1 MVAYRTS
8 VILAVGDNMC
18 YNTRIDTNYIIQKKK
33 KWWNV
38 VNMILQFYHQ
48 LSIDFFSVLKKATI
62 CIIIGF
68 CIIRFLYLIQ
78 YLQIIINTSIL
89 FACDISSC
97 DKHLFYKNK
106 FIIYMHPTSL
116 KLFCYQ

>member
-1 MVAYRTS
+1 MVAYRNS
-8 VILAVGDNMC
+8 VIVAVGDDMC
-18 YNTRIDTNYIIQKKK
+18 YNTRIDTNYNIQKKK

-68 CIIRFLYLIQ
+68 CIIHFFYLITYKQ
-78 YLQIIINTSIL
+78 LLILLYCLHVIYHHVTCIIK
-89 FACDISSC
+89 IS
-97 DKHLFYKNK
+97 L
-106 FIIYMHPTSL
+106 
-116 KLFCYQ
+116 